1 MYFNLKFCTR
11 DPKADGLSKLWQ
23 ANLLTGLVNM
33 SMHTI
38 FVSSSKAFA
47 TLLAYLAALVGMMAL
62 AEAKKLR
69 LKFWWCDPIVAYKMP
84 SSFLWLGWTLF
95 IFSVDLLRYSFSS
108 VWDKMT
114 NLYSSQ
120 VRAHLESMGQNSW
133 VVHILVAGDIPFVW
147 QTDFKIVW
155 LVCPPFLAVWSC
167 TAVLGCSNRVAQFF
181 ATVLTRERLFI
192 LPS

>member
-69 LKFWWCDPIVAYKMP
+69 LKFW
-84 SSFLWLGWTLF
+84 
-95 IFSVDLLRYSFSS
+95 
-108 VWDKMT
+108 
-114 NLYSSQ
+114 
-120 VRAHLESMGQNSW
+120 
-133 VVHILVAGDIPFVW
+133 
-147 QTDFKIVW
+147 
-155 LVCPPFLAVWSC
+155 
-167 TAVLGCSNRVAQFF
+167 
-181 ATVLTRERLFI
+181 
-192 LPS
+192 